1 MLSLTSKVGA
11 DLGSARNMILRPF
24 MPYIA
29 GAAILASL
37 ATGYKIRD
45 WQCDA
50 ALANALEEAAE
61 RQQEM
66 QNELEQK
73 ARAYEAL
80 RDYADGLGASRG
92 TSIRE
97 IYHEVPAPAPSCAA
111 PDSIVGVLQSGV
123 DNANAATTGESRE

>member
-1 MLSLTSKVGA
+1 
-11 DLGSARNMILRPF
+11 MIFRTF

-29 GAAILASL
+29 GAALLASL
-37 ATGYKIRD
+37 AAGYKIRD

-66 QNELEQK
+66 QNELEQQ

-97 IYHEVPAPAPSCAA
+97 IYREVPAPALSCAA
-111 PDSIVGVLQSGV
+111 PDNVVGVLQGGV
-123 DNANAATTGESRE
+123 DNANAAASGEPRE

>member
-1 MLSLTSKVGA
+1 MTL
-11 DLGSARNMILRPF
+11 NPF

-37 ATGYKIRD
+37 VTGYKIRD

-66 QNELEQK
+66 QYELEQK

-80 RDYADGLGASRG
+80 RDQADALEARRGA
-92 TSIRE
+92 SIRE
-97 IYHEVPAPAPSCAA
+97 IYREVPAPADSCSA
-111 PDSIVGVLQSGV
+111 PDSVIRVLQDGV
-123 DNANAATTGESRE
+123 NLANAAASGQSGE

>member
-1 MLSLTSKVGA
+1 VNGGKSKV
-11 DLGSARNMILRPF
+11 LSNPF
-24 MPYIA
+24 LPYIA
-29 GAAILASL
+29 GAALLAS
-37 ATGYKIRD
+37 AVTGYKIRD

-73 ARAYEAL
+73 ARAYETL
-80 RDYADGLGASRG
+80 RDYADGLGTGRG

-97 IYHEVPAPAPSCAA
+97 IYREVPAPADSCAA
-111 PDSIVGVLQSGV
+111 PDNVVGVLQGGV
-123 DNANAATTGESRE
+123 DSANAAASGQSGE

>member
-1 MLSLTSKVGA
+1 
-11 DLGSARNMILRPF
+11 MIFRPF

-29 GAAILASL
+29 GAALLASL
-37 ATGYKIRD
+37 AAGYKIRD

-66 QNELEQK
+66 QNELEQQ
-73 ARAYEAL
+73 ARAYENL

-97 IYHEVPAPAPSCAA
+97 IYREVPAPAPSCAA
-111 PDSIVGVLQSGV
+111 PDTIVGVLQGGV
-123 DNANAATTGESRE
+123 DSANAAATGQPRE

>member
-1 MLSLTSKVGA
+1 
-11 DLGSARNMILRPF
+11 

-29 GAAILASL
+29 GAALLASL
-37 ATGYKIRD
+37 AAGYKIRD

-50 ALANALEEAAE
+50 ALVNALEEAAE
-61 RQQEM
+61 RQREM

-73 ARAYEAL
+73 ARAYETL

-97 IYHEVPAPAPSCAA
+97 IYREVPAPAPSCAA
-111 PDSIVGVLQSGV
+111 PDTIVGVLQSGV
-123 DNANAATTGESRE
+123 DNANAATSGEPRE

>member
-1 MLSLTSKVGA
+1 
-11 DLGSARNMILRPF
+11 MIFRPF

-29 GAAILASL
+29 GAALLASL

-50 ALANALEEAAE
+50 ALANALEKAAE

-66 QNELEQK
+66 QNELEQQ
-73 ARAYEAL
+73 ARAYETL
-80 RDYADGLGASRG
+80 RDYADGMGASRG

-97 IYHEVPAPAPSCAA
+97 IYREVPAPAPSCAA
-111 PDSIVGVLQSGV
+111 PDNLVGLLQGGV
-123 DNANAATTGESRE
+123 DSANAAASSEPRE

>member
-1 MLSLTSKVGA
+1 ML
-11 DLGSARNMILRPF
+11 NPF

-50 ALANALEEAAE
+50 ALANALEEATE

-66 QNELEQK
+66 QDELEQK
-73 ARAYEAL
+73 ARAYETL

-97 IYHEVPAPAPSCAA
+97 IYREVPAPAPSCGA
-111 PDSIVGVLQSGV
+111 PYSIVGVLQSGV
-123 DNANAATTGESRE
+123 DNANAAASGEPRE

>member
-1 MLSLTSKVGA
+1 MSGAKSKGQTAV
-11 DLGSARNMILRPF
+11 IFRPF
-24 MPYIA
+24 VPYIA

-73 ARAYEAL
+73 ARAYETL
-80 RDYADGLGASRG
+80 RDYADGLAASRG

-97 IYHEVPAPAPSCAA
+97 IYREVPAPAASCAA
-111 PDSIVGVLQSGV
+111 PDNVVGVLQGGV
-123 DNANAATTGESRE
+123 DSANAAASGEPRE

>member
-1 MLSLTSKVGA
+1 
-11 DLGSARNMILRPF
+11 MILKPF

-29 GAAILASL
+29 GAALLTSL
-37 ATGYKIRD
+37 AAGYKIRD

-50 ALANALEEAAE
+50 ALANALEEAAK

-66 QNELEQK
+66 QDELEQQ
-73 ARAYEAL
+73 ARAYETL

-97 IYHEVPAPAPSCAA
+97 IYREVPAPAPSCAA
-111 PDSIVGVLQSGV
+111 PDNLVGLLQGGV
-123 DNANAATTGESRE
+123 DSANAAASSEPRE

>member
-1 MLSLTSKVGA
+1 MLINSFT
-11 DLGSARNMILRPF
+11 
-24 MPYIA
+24 PYIA
-29 GAAILASL
+29 GAALLVSL
-37 ATGYKIRD
+37 AAGYKIRD

-73 ARAYEAL
+73 ARAYETL
-80 RDYADGLGASRG
+80 RDYADGLGTSRG

-97 IYHEVPAPAPSCAA
+97 IYREVPAPSPSCAA
-111 PDSIVGVLQSGV
+111 PDSIVGLLQGGIDS
-123 DNANAATTGESRE
+123 ANAAASGEPRE

>member
-1 MLSLTSKVGA
+1 MLPLPSSLTLYA
-11 DLGSARNMILRPF
+11 A
-24 MPYIA
+24 A
-29 GAAILASL
+29 GALVVGTIA
-37 ATGYKIRD
+37 GYKIRD

-97 IYHEVPAPAPSCAA
+97 IYREVPAPALSCAA
-111 PDSIVGVLQSGV
+111 PDNVVGVLQGGV
-123 DNANAATTGESRE
+123 DNANAAATGEPRE

>member
-1 MLSLTSKVGA
+1 
-11 DLGSARNMILRPF
+11 MILSNSF
-24 MPYIA
+24 TPYILG
-29 GAAILASL
+29 GALALSAIS
-37 ATGYKIRD
+37 GYKIRD

-61 RQQEM
+61 RQREM

-73 ARAYEAL
+73 ARAYETL

-97 IYHEVPAPAPSCAA
+97 IYREVPAPAPSCAA
-111 PDSIVGVLQSGV
+111 PDNVVGVLQGGI
-123 DNANAATTGESRE
+123 DNANAAASGQPGE

>member
-1 MLSLTSKVGA
+1 
-11 DLGSARNMILRPF
+11 MILRPF

-29 GAAILASL
+29 GAALIVS
-37 ATGYKIRD
+37 ATAGYKIRD

-61 RQQEM
+61 RQREM

-97 IYHEVPAPAPSCAA
+97 IYREVPAPAPSCAA
-111 PDSIVGVLQSGV
+111 PDNVVGVLQGGIN
-123 DNANAATTGESRE
+123 NANAAASGEPRE

>member
-1 MLSLTSKVGA
+1 
-11 DLGSARNMILRPF
+11 

-29 GAAILASL
+29 GAALLASL
-37 ATGYKIRD
+37 AAGYKIRD

-66 QNELEQK
+66 QNELEQQ
-73 ARAYEAL
+73 ARAYETL

-97 IYHEVPAPAPSCAA
+97 IYREVPAPAPSCAA
-111 PDSIVGVLQSGV
+111 PDSIVGVLQSGI
-123 DNANAATTGESRE
+123 DNANAAASGEPRE

>member
-1 MLSLTSKVGA
+1 VLINSFT
-11 DLGSARNMILRPF
+11 
-24 MPYIA
+24 PYIA
-29 GAAILASL
+29 GAALLASL
-37 ATGYKIRD
+37 AAGYKIRD

-80 RDYADGLGASRG
+80 RDYADGLGTSRG

-97 IYHEVPAPAPSCAA
+97 IYREVPAPAPSCAA
-111 PDSIVGVLQSGV
+111 PDNVVGVLQGGI
-123 DNANAATTGESRE
+123 DNANAAASGEPRE

>member
-1 MLSLTSKVGA
+1 
-11 DLGSARNMILRPF
+11 MIFRPF

-73 ARAYEAL
+73 ARAYENL

-97 IYHEVPAPAPSCAA
+97 IYREVPAPAPSCAA
-111 PDSIVGVLQSGV
+111 PDNVVGLLQDGI
-123 DNANAATTGESRE
+123 NLANAAASGEPSE

>member
-1 MLSLTSKVGA
+1 
-11 DLGSARNMILRPF
+11 MIFRPF
-24 MPYIA
+24 VPYIA

-61 RQQEM
+61 RQREM

-73 ARAYEAL
+73 ARAYETL

-97 IYHEVPAPAPSCAA
+97 IYREVPAPAPSCAA
-111 PDSIVGVLQSGV
+111 PDNVVGVLQGGV
-123 DNANAATTGESRE
+123 DSANAAASGEPRE

>member
-1 MLSLTSKVGA
+1 
-11 DLGSARNMILRPF
+11 MILRPF

-29 GAAILASL
+29 GAALLASL
-37 ATGYKIRD
+37 AAGYKIRD

-50 ALANALEEAAE
+50 ALVNALEEAAE
-61 RQQEM
+61 RQREM

-73 ARAYEAL
+73 ARAYETL

-97 IYHEVPAPAPSCAA
+97 IYREVPAPAPSCAT
-111 PDSIVGVLQSGV
+111 PDSIVGLLQGGV
-123 DNANAATTGESRE
+123 DDANAAASGEPRE

>member
-1 MLSLTSKVGA
+1 
-11 DLGSARNMILRPF
+11 MIFRTF

-29 GAAILASL
+29 GAVILASL

-61 RQQEM
+61 RQREM
-66 QNELEQK
+66 QNELEQQ
-73 ARAYEAL
+73 ARAYENL

-97 IYHEVPAPAPSCAA
+97 IYREVPAPAPGCAA
-111 PDSIVGVLQSGV
+111 PHTIVGVLQGGI
-123 DNANAATTGESRE
+123 DNANAAASGEPRE